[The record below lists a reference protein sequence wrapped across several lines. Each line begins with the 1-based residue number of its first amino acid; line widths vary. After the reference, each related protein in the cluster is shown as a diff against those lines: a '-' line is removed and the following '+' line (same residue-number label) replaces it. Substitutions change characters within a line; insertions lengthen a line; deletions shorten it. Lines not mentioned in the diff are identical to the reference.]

1 MAQPYISFEIISVQ
15 HEAPDPTLHKWM
27 ILIKLLTHKKLYQ
40 LLEMIKI
47 VEGYPGEDNHT
58 LSWSVTLSSWH
69 VVVSR
74 GNPVWDGSPEMAKEL
89 WVVKNEYLLKGRELF
104 YHKRKKKKRIDEA
117 DSFFI
122 KSYPHPN
129 YISNAHQDFWF
140 GFSWAMWNIFVCKQ
154 PQTSCLLIDDFSSIF
169 FSFHFKLKPSPSLSF
184 SVSLYC
190 TIFAH
195 FFGSFFF

>member
-104 YHKRKKKKRIDEA
+104 YHKRKKKKELMKRTLFSLNHILIQTIYPMPIKISGLDFREPCEIFLFVSSPRRHA
-117 DSFFI
+117 CWLMTSHQSSFLF
-122 KSYPHPN
+122 
-129 YISNAHQDFWF
+129 ISN
-140 GFSWAMWNIFVCKQ
+140 
-154 PQTSCLLIDDFSSIF
+154 
-169 FSFHFKLKPSPSLSF
+169 
-184 SVSLYC
+184 
-190 TIFAH
+190 
-195 FFGSFFF
+195 